1 MKVIDIVNHLN
12 GKLEGN
18 PELEISNVGKIE
30 TAGKNEIS
38 FISNPRY
45 GKYYNTTKAGAIII
59 SNDFIIKNPRND
71 LTVIRVEDSYLS
83 FLKLLELFDN
93 SEIDNVTGI
102 SENCTIGKNPEHGE
116 NIYIGD
122 LVKIGDNC
130 RIGDNTKIH
139 PNCTLG
145 NRIRIGKNCTLYP
158 NVVVYNNCKIGDN
171 VIIHSGSVIGC
182 DGFGNARQKDGSY
195 KKIPQIGIVVIEDN
209 VEIGSNC
216 SIDRATIGETK
227 ICKGV
232 RLDNQIQVAH
242 NVYIGENT
250 AIAAQVGIAGSTKI
264 GKRCMIGGQSGLVGH
279 ITICD
284 DVIIGA
290 SVGVSKSITKPG
302 MYSGYRVKPYKEDL
316 KEQALIKQI
325 ENLKDKINKLS
336 RSKGTSTG

>member
-1 MKVIDIVNHLN
+1 MKAIDIANLLN

-18 PELEISNVGKIE
+18 PDLEISNVGKIE
-30 TAGKNEIS
+30 TAKRNEIS

-45 GKYYNTTKAGAIII
+45 NKFYNTTNAGALII
-59 SNDFIIKNPRND
+59 SNDFVIKNPRND
-71 LTVIRVEDSYLS
+71 ITIVRVEDPYLS
-83 FLKLLELFDN
+83 FLKLLELFYK
-93 SEIDNVTGI
+93 SKTDNVTGI
-102 SENCTIGKNPEHGE
+102 SENCTIGKNPELGK

-122 LVKIGDNC
+122 FVKIGDDC
-130 RIGDNTKIH
+130 FIGDSTKIH
-139 PNCTLG
+139 SNCSIG
-145 NRIRIGKNCTLYP
+145 NKIRIGNNCTFFP
-158 NVVVYNNCKIGDN
+158 NVVVYNNCVIGDN
-171 VIIHSGSVIGC
+171 VTIHSGSIVGC

-232 RLDNQIQVAH
+232 KLDNQIQIAH
-242 NVYIGENT
+242 NVYVGENT

-302 MYSGYRVKPYKEDL
+302 MYSGYRCKPYKEDL

-325 ENLKDKINKLS
+325 EKLKDKVNKLS
-336 RSKGTSTG
+336 RFK